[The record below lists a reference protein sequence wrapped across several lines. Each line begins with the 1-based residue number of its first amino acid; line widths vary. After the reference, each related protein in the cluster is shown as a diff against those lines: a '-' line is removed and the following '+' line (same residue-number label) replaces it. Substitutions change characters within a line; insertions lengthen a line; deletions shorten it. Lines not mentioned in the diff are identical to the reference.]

1 MKDPLIVEVETANG
15 RTRNVVLTMGIEEQH
30 FFSLNDDICHYFDNE
45 EASKPDELI
54 GKAVFGIYD
63 EKGDIITA
71 IKRVFDH
78 NTQKEIS
85 YMKNY
90 LTI

>member
-45 EASKPDELI
+45 EASKPEELI
-54 GKAVFGIYD
+54 
-63 EKGDIITA
+63 
-71 IKRVFDH
+71 
-78 NTQKEIS
+78 
-85 YMKNY
+85 
-90 LTI
+90 